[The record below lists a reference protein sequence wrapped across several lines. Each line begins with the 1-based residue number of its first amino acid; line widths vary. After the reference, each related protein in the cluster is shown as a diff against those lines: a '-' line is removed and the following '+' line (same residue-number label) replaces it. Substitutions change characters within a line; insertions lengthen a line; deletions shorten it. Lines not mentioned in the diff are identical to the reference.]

1 MTEAGAGRRR
11 TSAVAGG
18 LAVILALSG
27 AVVIATKA
35 AVGEDAAAKPVA
47 AQSDL
52 PPLDSDVLSD
62 DQAKARDRA
71 LRQAENARIRGLL
84 APDVRPEDLV
94 APEGFG
100 TVVTTGGRD
109 IDCTRVKCVAL
120 TFDDGPGSQTT
131 QLLEMLRAVDALAT
145 WFPLGEVVA
154 DSPDRLEAIADA
166 GHEIGN
172 HSWSHPQL
180 TARSN
185 GEIDTQ
191 ITRTA
196 ELIEGML
203 GTRPSLVRPPYGAI
217 SKRVVAELGRLNAP
231 AILWDVD
238 TRDWATLNADRVY
251 RAAMSQIRPG
261 SIVLLHD
268 IHRSTIAAMPRL
280 LRSLAARDYV
290 FVTVSELFGG
300 ELKGGQVYLDRT
312 EAYRRY

>member
-1 MTEAGAGRRR
+1 MTETGTGRRR
-11 TSAVAGG
+11 KAVVAGG

-27 AVVIATKA
+27 AVVLAAKA
-35 AVGEDAAAKPVA
+35 AVGQDAAAKPVA

-52 PPLDSDVLSD
+52 PPIDSDVLSD

-100 TVVTTGGRD
+100 TVTSAGRD

-131 QLLEMLRAVDALAT
+131 QLLSMLRAVNALAT

-154 DSPDRLEAIADA
+154 DTPERLEAIAAA

-196 ELIEGML
+196 ELIEELL

-251 RAAMSQIRPG
+251 RAAMGQIRPG

-300 ELKGGQVYLDRT
+300 ELTGGQVYLDRT